1 MSDNKQQSGFWKSLP
16 GVFTALGGG
25 AGIAAIIAAVIQ
37 VTHPSTPAQSNTP
50 PANAATSS
58 PVSQETE
65 GKFTVAANSSLGKAF
80 VNKQSSIRT
89 FHFVANKDKWTY
101 NSNLEPNGADGNIN
115 YSRAT
120 QKYNLPGFPEG
131 SLIVRQKG
139 EYHFIGH
146 EQTLTLDP
154 NETVFF
160 TINDT
165 GDNNNGGAFNDNQG
179 YLTIE
184 WNCEDCK

>member
-1 MSDNKQQSGFWKSLP
+1 MSDNKQQSGFWTSLS
-16 GVFTALGGG
+16 GVVTALGGG
-25 AGIAAIIAAVIQ
+25 VGVAAIIAAVIQ
-37 VTHPSTPAQSNTP
+37 FTHPSTPPQSNTP

-65 GKFTVAANSSLGKAF
+65 GKFTVAANSSLGQAF
-80 VNKQSSIRT
+80 VNKQSSTRT
-89 FHFVANKDKWTY
+89 FHFFATGKWAYT
-101 NSNLEPNGADGNIN
+101 PDFDNGADGNN
-115 YSRAT
+115 NRRSAT
-120 QKYNLPGFPEG
+120 KNYNLPSYPEG

-139 EYHFIGH
+139 EYLFIGH

-154 NETVFF
+154 NEKVYF

-165 GDNNNGGAFNDNQG
+165 GDSNNGEAFNDNKG
-179 YLTIE
+179 YLKVE